1 MMSIMPSQKAGMAV
15 ASMAKIMLMLSRM
28 EYRFTADR
36 MPMGMPISTDR
47 NIPARASSAVLG
59 NRSAMV
65 SATGMLVA

>member
-1 MMSIMPSQKAGMAV
+1 
-15 ASMAKIMLMLSRM
+15 MAKIMLMLSRM